1 MARVGIKLKLMR
13 EEGLEGSGRTCCWS
27 AHCCRCSPR
36 LPCTY
41 TSRTAPCPAVSA
53 APHPLIPAR
62 GRERGRER
70 TNREKKD
77 KNGERKNQTRQKGG
91 CVRSDAIQ

>member
-1 MARVGIKLKLMR
+1 MARVGVKLKMMR
-13 EEGLEGSGRTCCWS
+13 DEGLEGSGRTCCWS

-53 APHPLIPAR
+53 APHPLIPTR
-62 GRERGRER
+62 GRERERIRQDRRE
-70 TNREKKD
+70 
-77 KNGERKNQTRQKGG
+77 
-91 CVRSDAIQ
+91 RSDAIQ